1 MIDDKDPS
9 YPNSDLDI
17 TDTIIDDGTT
27 AIDGIDSFDPIADIK
42 DEENSRD
49 LEKQRKRLLSQQRQV
64 LAVEFQYS
72 MLQSHRQIILFTS
85 CFLLKRQISPMTQ
98 SF

>member
-1 MIDDKDPS
+1 M
-9 YPNSDLDI
+9 DI

-42 DEENSRD
+42 DEENSDPD
-49 LEKQRKRLLSQQRQV
+49 LEKTEEEATEST
-64 LAVEFQYS
+64 ASGSGVEFQYS
-72 MLQSHRQIILFTS
+72 MLRVTMIILFTS

-98 SF
+98 SFYFMLTLMR